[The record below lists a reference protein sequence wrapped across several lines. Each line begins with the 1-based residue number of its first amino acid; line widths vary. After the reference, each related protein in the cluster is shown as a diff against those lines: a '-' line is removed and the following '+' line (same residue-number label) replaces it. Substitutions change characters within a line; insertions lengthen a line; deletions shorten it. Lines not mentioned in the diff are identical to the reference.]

1 MDVCSPR
8 CITVNIQEFDQLP
21 VVKEGKR
28 LVFFYPVWLCLTQF
42 DSRHSHAVEEDGR
55 GDGSI
60 DAEASVELG
69 GGSTERG
76 GREERE

>member
-1 MDVCSPR
+1 M
-8 CITVNIQEFDQLP
+8 
-21 VVKEGKR
+21 
-28 LVFFYPVWLCLTQF
+28 WLFLTQF

-69 GGSTERG
+69 GGQTERG